1 MRPGEPVYRD
11 LLEEL
16 GAVEHFSDPAVY
28 DAAYAGRIDDR
39 AFWLALATERGGPV
53 LEIGCGNGRLLLP
66 MAAAGLEVHGVDR
79 SAPMLADLRRKLR
92 ARGPEERA
100 RVRVSRADMRTMRLR
115 RRFPTVLCT
124 FNTFLHLYDRADAE
138 AFLGRVRA
146 HLAPGGTFW
155 FDASVPR
162 PIDLARDPQRWFR
175 VRAERTA
182 DGRRVAVRE
191 RFSYAPLE
199 QILYVSQERTPEG
212 GEPVVTLLAHR
223 QWFPAELEALLHHAG
238 LVVET
243 VWEDFERREPGPDP
257 DVLIWGVRRR

>member
-1 MRPGEPVYRD
+1 MRPGAPVYRD
-11 LLEEL
+11 LLESL
-16 GAVEHFSDPAVY
+16 GAVEHFADPEVY
-28 DAAYAGRIDDR
+28 DRAYGDRSADR
-39 AFWLALATERGGPV
+39 AFWVGLAVERGGPV
-53 LEIGCGNGRLLLP
+53 LEVGCGNGRLLLP

-79 SAPMLADLRRKLR
+79 SAPMLADLRRKARALPPELR
-92 ARGPEERA
+92 ARIRA
-100 RVRVSRADMRTMRLR
+100 GRADMRTMRLR

-138 AFLGRVRA
+138 AFLARVRA

-155 FDASVPR
+155 FDALVPR
-162 PIDLARDPQRWFR
+162 PIDLARDPERWFK

-212 GEPVVTLLAHR
+212 EAPTVTLLAHR

-238 LVVET
+238 FRIEV